1 MARSRLD
8 IMLDILGV
16 ALNDATKTKIAFAVN
31 LKIDTVERYL
41 DLLTDEGLILMT
53 AQTSTYRTTEKGKDL
68 LKKASEI
75 ALQ

>member
-1 MARSRLD
+1 
-8 IMLDILGV
+8 MLDILGV